1 MSTKKKKKSS
11 KQLSEQ
17 PSSSR
22 KLHWEKAVN
31 PNLNPKPRT
40 KRKKDRID
48 LICEELK
55 KYNADHGTSYSY
67 GEYTALVRMGKI
79 KSQYRGKRDFDLP
92 VV

>member
-40 KRKKDRID
+40 KRKKNRID

-55 KYNADHGTSYSY
+55 KYNAEHGTSYSY
-67 GEYTALVRMGKI
+67 GEYTALVRMGK
-79 KSQYRGKRDFDLP
+79 SQKQAPRQKGL
-92 VV
+92 

>member
-1 MSTKKKKKSS
+1 MSTKKKKKNS

-31 PNLNPKPRT
+31 PNLNPKSRT

-48 LICEELK
+48 MICEEK
-55 KYNADHGTSYSY
+55 NKYNAEHGTAYSY